1 MESRK
6 IEARFG
12 WDVYPGQYSTGLI
25 CGLLSGPTAV
35 DCDARAIFCDRNGK
49 PLAQHISYSTPSLFD
64 GAAIH
69 SGDNQAGDKEDDEI
83 ITLDLPNLPETV
95 SSIIL
100 TLDLFKE
107 KKPVKTGG
115 FQSVFLRI
123 TDSMTKEEIARCD
136 TTNLSSSCK
145 LVVLGTLSRVDAGW
159 AFRLAE
165 KPYQVKDIDAFL
177 RGLGESQYDG
187 AFIR

>member
-1 MESRK
+1 MDSRK

-12 WDVYPGQYSTGLI
+12 WDVYPRQYSTGLI
-25 CGLLSGPTAV
+25 GGLLSGPTAV
-35 DCDARAIFCDRNGK
+35 DCDARAIFCDQHGK

-64 GAAIH
+64 GAAVH
-69 SGDNQAGDKEDDEI
+69 SGDNQIGDKEDDEI
-83 ITLDLPNLPETV
+83 ITLDLPNIPGSV

-107 KKPVKTGG
+107 KKPIRTGG

-123 TDSMTKEEIARCD
+123 TDSTTKEEVARCG

-145 LVVLGTLSRVDAGW
+145 LVVLGTLSREGSRWD
-159 AFRLAE
+159 FNPTE
-165 KPYQVKDIDAFL
+165 KPCRVKDIDEFL
-177 RGLGESQYDG
+177 RSLG
-187 AFIR
+187 